1 MIVFFSEPR
10 LLYLP
15 YKNADNM
22 QREQTF
28 IPGKN
33 IIAADIW
40 QLIVEQYKDDF
51 ENYYSKKFKVLKPI
65 KQITDTE
72 MSIGEDKIDIYAL
85 TVNDIY
91 ALIENTMDIDELKSY
106 KDAENKGKDR
116 KSVYK
121 AVDKQIKKISTFE
134 SKMQNKSK
142 G

>member
-1 MIVFFSEPR
+1 MCIR
-10 LLYLP
+10 
-15 YKNADNM
+15 D
-22 QREQTF
+22 R
-28 IPGKN
+28 
-33 IIAADIW
+33 
-40 QLIVEQYKDDF
+40 
-51 ENYYSKKFKVLKPI
+51 
-65 KQITDTE
+65 
-72 MSIGEDKIDIYAL
+72 DKIDIYAL